1 MSAVESA
8 MKALNLAKDPE
19 TWKAKKAR
27 VHMLMDEAERIKTS
41 DNWSPSL
48 VLPEAS
54 DFDHQEIDASTI
66 KKLDEPVSKRTL
78 TTAENILL
86 LKASKLNGF
95 KFPPWKGPPP
105 GSDFEF
111 RDGEQLFSYVLA
123 LLVTRE
129 SFTEHYMQ

>member
-1 MSAVESA
+1 
-8 MKALNLAKDPE
+8 MKALSFAKDPD

-41 DNWSPSL
+41 DNWNPLL

-54 DFDHQEIDASTI
+54 DYDNQEIDASTI
-66 KKLDEPVSKRTL
+66 KKLDEPVSKRTP

-105 GSDFEF
+105 ESDFEPK
-111 RDGEQLFSYVLA
+111 DGEQLFSYVPA
-123 LLVTRE
+123 LLITRE
-129 SFTEHYMQ
+129 SFADHYP